1 MKLDEKLVSL
11 RKKKGI
17 TQAELAENVQ
27 VSRQAVSK
35 WESGGSLPSTENLRA
50 LSGLYGVPVDY
61 LLNEEEPSYEG
72 GHAPEKEAK
81 DRPEPVHEGKKKALI
96 MWIAIVLDILLLAAL
111 MGVIFANKSTEE
123 PLVVDEI
130 QREEVEPNRNF
141 DIEW

>member
-50 LSGLYGVPVDY
+50 LSGLYES
-61 LLNEEEPSYEG
+61 EEVHEVV
-72 GHAPEKEAK
+72 HAPKEEREDIPK
-81 DRPEPVHEGKKKALI
+81 LVRGNKRKTLI

-111 MGVIFANKSTEE
+111 MGVIFANKSTERHISISE
-123 PLVVDEI
+123 MQGEDITGVPR
-130 QREEVEPNRNF
+130 REFEL
-141 DIEW
+141 EW